1 MAGIAT
7 DSLEQRLLQLEAGV
21 STARAEQAAIVAE
34 LDARQVPTGDGCR
47 SMPEWLAGRLTVSP
61 ETARSLTRLSR
72 SSHDRITEAV
82 TDGAMSVDQA
92 VETVRLADLIGEDRA
107 LDASAILDVAGLRR
121 EIALRRRLTPA
132 EEQDVFDGRHF
143 VLQPTLD
150 RSGYRA
156 WGMLPGLDGSVV
168 EKALFER
175 ADSFP
180 APPEGHR
187 GPIGQRLADALVS
200 VCEDS
205 LTRDGDGD
213 ATVLTT
219 VFVDAALAAL
229 TRGEA
234 GASVASGPRIGPL
247 TLEQI
252 LCDGKVEV
260 TAIESGKPV
269 SSSAATRTI
278 PPAVRRFVLH
288 RDGGTC
294 TADGCSSR
302 YRLQPHHI
310 RERSRGGDHDP
321 DNLTTLCWY
330 HHHVV
335 VHRNGYRISPASPPL
350 RRRFLRPGRGTEPA
364 RGSPSIG

>member
-7 DSLEQRLLQLEAGV
+7 GSLEQRLLHIESEVAA
-21 STARAEQAAIVAE
+21 ARAEQAVIVAE
-34 LDARQVPTGDGCR
+34 LDARQVPTTDGCR
-47 SMPEWLAGRLTVSP
+47 SMGEWLTGRPTVPP
-61 ETARSLTRLSR
+61 ETAHSLARLAR
-72 SSHDRITEAV
+72 SSHERITEAAA
-82 TDGAMSVDQA
+82 DGSMSADQA

-107 LDASAILDVAGLRR
+107 LDAAAILDVAGLRR
-121 EIALRRRLTPA
+121 EIARRKRLTPRG
-132 EEQDVFDGRHF
+132 EQDVFDGRHL

-168 EKALFER
+168 EKALVER

-180 APPEGHR
+180 APPDGHR

-200 VCEDS
+200 VCQDS
-205 LTRDGDGD
+205 LTGEGNGE
-213 ATVLTT
+213 ATVLTS
-219 VFVDAALAAL
+219 VVVDATLASS

-234 GASVASGPRIGPL
+234 GASVAAGPRIGPL

-252 LCDGKVEV
+252 LCEGKVDV
-260 TAIESGKPV
+260 TVTESGRPIR
-269 SSSAATRTI
+269 STPATRTI
-278 PPAVRRFVLH
+278 PPAIRRFLLH
-288 RDGGTC
+288 RDGGAC

-302 YRLQPHHI
+302 NRLQPHHI
-310 RERSRGGDHDP
+310 RELSRGGDHEP

-335 VHRNGYRISPASPPL
+335 VHRNGYRIDPDSPPL
-350 RRRFLRPGRGTEPA
+350 RRRFIPPRRRRGP
-364 RGSPSIG
+364 P